1 MLANLDIHAT
11 IPAHDLERAQQFY
24 ADKLG
29 LTPSAET
36 PGGLV
41 YESGSTWFLLYPSGG
56 AGTAQH
62 TLMGWQTDDIEAMVA
77 DLKGRGVVFEEYDW
91 PTLKTVNSI
100 ADFGGNKAAWFKD
113 SEGNILGL
121 IQMS

>member
-1 MLANLDIHAT
+1 MLANRDVHAT
-11 IPAHDLERAQQFY
+11 VPATDLDRARRFY

-29 LTPSAET
+29 LVPTSET
-36 PGGLV
+36 EGGLV
-41 YESGSTWFLLYPSGG
+41 YEGPSGWFLLYPSGG

-62 TLMGWQTDDIEAMVA
+62 TLMGWQVEDIEAEVA
-77 DLKGRGVVFEEYDW
+77 DLKARGVVFEEYDW

-100 ADFGGNKAAWFKD
+100 AEAPGGRAAWFKD

-121 IQMS
+121 VQFD